1 MKTQVVKILRNKLN
15 QGTNKQV
22 IWEADIDDIAEKVV
36 KLFCQP
42 AVMPLCE
49 GNCGM
54 NYCDDNGCIER
65 KRALVEPKDL
75 PEHGV

>member
-1 MKTQVVKILRNKLN
+1 MKARVVEILRNKLK

-42 AVMPLCE
+42 DVIKAVCGNLHHFTDIAHLGRCE
-49 GNCGM
+49 ECL
-54 NYCDDNGCIER
+54 ET
-65 KRALVEPKDL
+65 KKT
-75 PEHGV
+75 